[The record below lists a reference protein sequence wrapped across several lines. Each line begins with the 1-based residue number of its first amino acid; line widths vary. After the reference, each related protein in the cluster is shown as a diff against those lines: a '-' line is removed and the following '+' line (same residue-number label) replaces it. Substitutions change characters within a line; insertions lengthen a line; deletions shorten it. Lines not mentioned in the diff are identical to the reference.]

1 MISGE
6 YCDVCSNQASTQDYQ
21 VETTAILTTIQEI
34 PKRGEKCTFVS
45 LRYMICNTLE
55 CHQDDT
61 LCFFLLGSRVHKKI
75 TDPISQAA
83 L

>member
-6 YCDVCSNQASTQDYQ
+6 YCDVWSNQASTQDYQ

-34 PKRGEKCTFVS
+34 PKRGEKCT
-45 LRYMICNTLE
+45 ICLITIYDV
-55 CHQDDT
+55 QYIGMSS
-61 LCFFLLGSRVHKKI
+61 GSRVHKKI